1 MADITAPLTHKT
13 RHAPHFEVVRHCT
26 EAYIADMKGIYNEI
40 ERVNERIETLS
51 EPLKGVDYS
60 KMLGISSS
68 CKGERLTNLI
78 DALESLEQSITSIE
92 QEFNYFTALLDTL
105 EFGAYIWQHY
115 FYGLSWNVIALRE
128 QVTRMAIWK
137 RKEQTL
143 RDLYSIMP
151 EQYRR
156 FTIPNAIV

>member
-13 RHAPHFEVVRHCT
+13 RHAPHFEVVRYCT
-26 EAYIADMKGIYNEI
+26 EAYIANMKGIYSEI

-60 KMLGISSS
+60 KMLGVSSS
-68 CKGERLTNLI
+68 CKGERLTDLI

-128 QVTRMAIWK
+128 QVERMTIW
-137 RKEQTL
+137 RRMQATL
-143 RDLYSIMP
+143 QGLYAIMP
-151 EQYRR
+151 EQHRR

>member
-1 MADITAPLTHKT
+1 MTNTFTHPT
-13 RHAPHFEVVRHCT
+13 RHAPHIDVVRHCT
-26 EAYIADMKGIYNEI
+26 EAYIADMKGIYSEI

-60 KMLGISSS
+60 KMLGVSSS
-68 CKGERLTNLI
+68 CKGERLTDLI
-78 DALESLEQSITSIE
+78 DALESLERSITSIE

-128 QVTRMAIWK
+128 CINK
-137 RKEQTL
+137 RTCWARRDATL
-143 RDLYSIMP
+143 RALYAIMP